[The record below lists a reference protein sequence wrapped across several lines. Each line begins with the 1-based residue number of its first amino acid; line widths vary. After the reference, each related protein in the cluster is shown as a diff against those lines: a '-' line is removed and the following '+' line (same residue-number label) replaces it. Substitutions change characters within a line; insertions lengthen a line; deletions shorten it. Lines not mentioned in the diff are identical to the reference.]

1 MSSFKT
7 YSQELPAT
15 INPVRSKEEE
25 MQSSSFLAS
34 IKSAAQRFVTWIDGV
49 DVDGQE
55 YWIR

>member
-7 YSQELPAT
+7 YSQELSAT
-15 INPVRSKEEE
+15 INPVRSKDAE
-25 MQSSSFLAS
+25 MQSSSFAAS

-55 YWIR
+55 HWTR